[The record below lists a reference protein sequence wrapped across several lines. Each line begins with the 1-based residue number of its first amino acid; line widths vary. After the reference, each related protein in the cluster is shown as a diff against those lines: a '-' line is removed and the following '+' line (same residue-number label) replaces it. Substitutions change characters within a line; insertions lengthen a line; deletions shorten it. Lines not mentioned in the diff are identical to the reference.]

1 MHMAWD
7 DASEHARWFLG
18 GAFDGDG
25 CVHVT
30 SRQLSPRL
38 VVTQAE
44 RGLKLLHTFRDACGG
59 AIYAGPR
66 PKNPDRHQP
75 TWAWCITG
83 LAAACLAERLA
94 PYTLLKKR
102 QLLMAAVFQEKL
114 QKDTKQ
120 RLATRLVELKHVPH
134 TPIATLLH
142 SPYAAGFVDTDGSL
156 RAYPNVGIHVTQ
168 KYPAI
173 AHAFRDTFGVG
184 TVHETPTA
192 CRWHVS
198 GASAKV
204 VVRCLEPFLVVKK
217 PQAHIVLHAQLT
229 KDVGAREALK
239 PLQGNQGRSTRS
251 AQIPTPTPHIFSSKS
266 RPVGT
271 ISPRF

>member
-1 MHMAWD
+1 MIWD
-7 DASEHARWFLG
+7 NVTEDSRWFLG

-30 SRQLSPRL
+30 TRQLAPRL

-44 RGLKLLHTFRDACGG
+44 RGLKLLHTFRDVCGG
-59 AIYAGPR
+59 AIYAGPL
-66 PKNPDRHQP
+66 PKNPERHQP

-83 LAAACLAERLA
+83 FAAACLAEKLA

-102 QLLMAAVFQEKL
+102 QLLMAAVFQETL
-114 QKDTKQ
+114 RKDTKQ
-120 RLATRLVELKHVPH
+120 RLATRLVELKRVPH
-134 TPIATLLH
+134 TPIRHLLRD
-142 SPYAAGFVDTDGSL
+142 PYAAGFVDTDGSL

-173 AHAFRDTFGVG
+173 VHAFQETFRVG
-184 TVHETPTA
+184 TVHQTPTA

-198 GASAKV
+198 GPSAKV
-204 VVRCLEPFLVVKK
+204 VVRSLEPFLVVKK
-217 PQAHIVLHAQLT
+217 PQAHIVLNAKLT
-229 KDVGAREALK
+229 NDVEARQALK
-239 PLQGNQGRSTRS
+239 PLQGNQGRATRS
-251 AQIPTPTPHIFSSKS
+251 AQIPTPTPHRFSSKS
-266 RPVGT
+266 HPVGT